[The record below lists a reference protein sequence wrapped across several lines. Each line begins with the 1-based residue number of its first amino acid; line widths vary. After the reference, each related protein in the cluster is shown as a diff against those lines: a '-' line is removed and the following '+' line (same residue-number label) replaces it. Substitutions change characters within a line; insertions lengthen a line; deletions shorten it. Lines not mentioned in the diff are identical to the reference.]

1 MLLGL
6 AGLTASGVSF
16 WAVVSRLTLT
26 TVTEPAPRALKLG
39 VPSVVV
45 GASRQAVNRIP
56 KAASAADFDEPRICV
71 LRGGE
76 GWNRRPIPAPCN
88 LAATA
93 ASWRLLGVL
102 PPTFYL
108 PSPRPAR

>member
-56 KAASAADFDEPRICV
+56 KAASAADFDEPRMCV
-71 LRGGE
+71 CSGEERGG
-76 GWNRRPIPAPCN
+76 IDVLSLLPATSQP
-88 LAATA
+88 LL
-93 ASWRLLGVL
+93 RLLRLGV
-102 PPTFYL
+102 YL
-108 PSPRPAR
+108 ASCRLLS